1 MVDKTK
7 EAMDFFVGRGWQPH
21 QAAGIVGNLLA
32 ESGLN
37 SGVFGDHGTAGGLGQ
52 WRGERLTGLQRF
64 AAATGNNWK
73 DFNTQLAFVDR
84 ELRTTEK
91 SAGDKLMA
99 AKNVSDA
106 NAAMI
111 TYERP
116 QGSEKGVHYAHNYSG
131 RLKFSRQALGTY
143 SGGAILN
150 DDAPVGT
157 NEAPIAYDIYTKGA
171 PERPD
176 IYSATATKEENEV
189 KPYGNF
195 FEEVGASLN
204 DMYTAN
210 AVRYLSEDTHDPLF
224 VPSQEQQQQILKLPD
239 NYQDFLL
246 FSGSENN
253 YQSRLQWVR
262 DDIERQQKLS
272 SGGWS
277 ATAAGLTAALV
288 DPVSLAVGASTGGLG
303 VAATGA
309 GIATRMA
316 VGAAYGSASGLA
328 LDATSKYILD
338 DPNAQPL
345 MAAGAGAVFGAF
357 GGAIARTGRINDANA
372 ILTEG
377 VRESLANQRAPRI
390 SSAETNAPKPNITI
404 PAGNL
409 SSARNTEMK
418 DSLIG
423 HTLEHAIEMN
433 DDSVPVAVGRGL
445 RFDVTGQMTTSQ
457 NPLVRAVGY
466 AFFEE
471 PVGTKAHDVIPDS
484 VNSRYTAEFRA
495 SWADFSKDYQSA
507 TVDYLKEF
515 GVSKFNLVEKGRLLQ
530 DFSRKVTD
538 YVENPA
544 TSAPPSVKKAGEAFR
559 RQMKQVAEKLR
570 EVGFDIPDNENY
582 VPLLTNIEK
591 IAKLDHLIPAETVHK
606 FLFQAI
612 KNKSPDIDKTIAEKM
627 AKGWWSK
634 IRKAG
639 FGMNDEVGKA
649 LSLGDREAFKA
660 AFKEALEDG
669 TSLSEEELDKVFSIL
684 TGQLDAT
691 KSSADDS
698 KGIARLKRRT
708 LLDYNYS
715 ATIRDRWGNEMPL
728 KMRDFFEDDAEF
740 LMHNYLRN
748 ILPRIEFAKTKIF
761 NEQTGE
767 VIINGFRGESDII
780 KLKNAII
787 ESFRKRDVDP
797 TSSEVK
803 NALQNVDF
811 GWKRIN
817 GYPIWNQSTR
827 AAQWARRLKDSQ
839 FIRLMSN
846 MGLNQIQES
855 WKIISMTGFRAT
867 LQQLPAIKS
876 MVAGV
881 ASKQYSKNQLLDEL
895 MNLTGLGTEE
905 LFNKKSLKMSD
916 ERLGQSPV
924 NSFERKVDG
933 ALDVGKQLTSQL
945 SLMHPIMDF
954 QQRWAM
960 TAITQQLANIA
971 KKAKVGTDFDLNV
984 LPQMEKARLATLG
997 MGTDDLK
1004 KLFSNLLKHSNFSG
1018 DRITGI
1024 NLPAWEPEVVSKFRY
1039 FLGRY
1044 TDRLVQANDFGSLAK
1059 WMSHPIASM
1068 FIQFRP
1074 FVLGAWAKSTLHA
1087 LNHGAFTDPKMIT
1100 MILGELAAGVATF
1113 VLRKSDQ
1120 LVTEEGR
1127 EKFWEETMQPA
1138 NLLKNGW
1145 ARTASASIMPLFLDS
1160 LLMATPAG
1168 VQFGNARSSGTA
1180 TDAWLG
1186 SPVSD
1191 QLKSAQ
1197 SFVKGVM
1204 EDVSNGDEISS
1215 QHIRSGVRGFLP
1227 WQNWVPF
1234 TAALNHLLDQK

>member
-116 QGSEKGVHYAHNYSG
+116 QGSEKGVQYAHNYSG
-131 RLKFSRQALGTY
+131 RLKFSQQALGTY
-143 SGGAILN
+143 SGGAVAH

-176 IYSATATKEENEV
+176 IYSATAAKEENEV

-195 FEEVGASLN
+195 FEEVGASFN

-224 VPSQEQQQQILKLPD
+224 VPSQEQQQEILKLPD

-253 YQSRLQWVR
+253 FQSRLQWAR

-272 SGGWS
+272 AGGWS
-277 ATAAGLTAALV
+277 ATAAGITAALV

-309 GIATRMA
+309 GLATRAA
-316 VGAAYGSASGLA
+316 VGAAYGAASGLA
-328 LDATSKYILD
+328 LDATSKYAFD

-372 ILTEG
+372 ILNEG
-377 VRESLANQRAPRI
+377 ARESLANQRAPRI
-390 SSAETNAPKPNITI
+390 SPTETSVPKPNITI
-404 PAGNL
+404 PTGNL
-409 SSARNTEMK
+409 SAARNTEMK

-423 HTLEHAIEMN
+423 NKLEHAIEMN
-433 DDSVPVAVGRGL
+433 DDSVPIAVGRGL
-445 RFDVTGQMTTSQ
+445 RFDVTGQMTTSK
-457 NPLVRAVGY
+457 NPLVRSVGY

-484 VNSRYTAEFRA
+484 VNSRFTAEFRA

-507 TVDYLKEF
+507 KIDYLKEA
-515 GVSKFNLVEKGRLLQ
+515 GVGKFNLIQKGELLQ
-530 DFSRKVTD
+530 DFNRRVTD
-538 YVENPA
+538 YVENPS
-544 TSAPPSVKKAGEAFR
+544 TSASPSVKKAGEAFR
-559 RQMKQVAEKLR
+559 RQMKQVAGKLR
-570 EVGFDIPDNENY
+570 EVGFEIPDNENY
-582 VPLLTNIEK
+582 VPLLSNTEK

-606 FLFQAI
+606 FIYQAI

-627 AKGWWSK
+627 AKGWWAN

-639 FGMNDEVGKA
+639 FGMNDEIGKA
-649 LSLGDREAFKA
+649 LAFGDRDAFKA
-660 AFKEALEDG
+660 AFKEAIDAS
-669 TSLSEEELDKVFSIL
+669 TSLKPEELDKVYDIL
-684 TGQLDAT
+684 SGQMDAT
-691 KSSADDS
+691 KSTLDES
-698 KGIARLKRRT
+698 KGISRLKRRT
-708 LLDYNYS
+708 LLDYNHS

-740 LMHNYLRN
+740 IAHNYLRTM
-748 ILPRIEFAKTKIF
+748 LPRIEFAKTKIF

-767 VIINGFRGESDII
+767 VIIDGLRGESDVT
-780 KLKNAII
+780 KLKNLII
-787 ESFRKRDVDP
+787 ESFRKQNVDP

-817 GYPIWNQSTR
+817 GIPIWNQSTR

-839 FIRLMSN
+839 YIRLMSN

-876 MVAGV
+876 MVSGIT
-881 ASKQYSKNQLLDEL
+881 SKQYSKNQLLSEL
-895 MNLTGLGTEE
+895 TNLTGLGTEE

-916 ERLGQSPV
+916 ERLGQSPI
-924 NSFERKVDG
+924 NNFERRVDG

-945 SLMHPIMDF
+945 SLMPQIMDF

-960 TAITQQLANIA
+960 SAITQQLANLA
-971 KKAKVGTDFDLNV
+971 KKAKVGTDFNLSA

-1100 MILGELAAGVATF
+1100 MILGELAAGIATF

-1160 LLMATPAG
+1160 LLMATPVG